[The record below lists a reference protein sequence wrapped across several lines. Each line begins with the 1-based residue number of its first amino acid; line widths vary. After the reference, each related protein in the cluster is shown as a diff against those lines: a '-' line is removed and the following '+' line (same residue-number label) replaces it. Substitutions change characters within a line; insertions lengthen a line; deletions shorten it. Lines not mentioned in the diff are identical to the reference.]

1 MCHGEEICPT
11 FLGICNGCIVHYTIG
26 FYVSGLSFKFGLS
39 TIGLGNVGWT
49 IGLCQALM
57 IIVVL
62 NLIRGKAKL
71 INVLCL
77 TMWKLEGIA

>member
-1 MCHGEEICPT
+1 
-11 FLGICNGCIVHYTIG
+11 
-26 FYVSGLSFKFGLS
+26 
-39 TIGLGNVGWT
+39 
-49 IGLCQALM
+49 M